1 MGSPDPSGALTCH
14 RAHLHALAI
23 RITLN
28 PFAPCFTK
36 FLIFLF
42 SSFSILCLKMSSSLQ
57 LHKKY
62 SVYAIL
68 HSVSMRKKQ
77 TFSEDPDFF
86 RPILAFLLKMFKQF
100 QCTLKRTEC
109 TCKSLTFKHLKELF
123 HWNCSTGTVFQ
134 AISLTFL
141 LKKCKK
147 AITW

>member
-62 SVYAIL
+62 SAYAIL
-68 HSVSMRKKQ
+68 HSVGMRKKTDLFRGSRLFQ
-77 TFSEDPDFF
+77 TNFGISFKNVQTVSMYFEEDRMHMQIFNIQTP
-86 RPILAFLLKMFKQF
+86 
-100 QCTLKRTEC
+100 KRTVP
-109 TCKSLTFKHLKELF
+109 
-123 HWNCSTGTVFQ
+123 GY
-134 AISLTFL
+134 L
-141 LKKCKK
+141 LNFFCQRNAKRQ
-147 AITW
+147 